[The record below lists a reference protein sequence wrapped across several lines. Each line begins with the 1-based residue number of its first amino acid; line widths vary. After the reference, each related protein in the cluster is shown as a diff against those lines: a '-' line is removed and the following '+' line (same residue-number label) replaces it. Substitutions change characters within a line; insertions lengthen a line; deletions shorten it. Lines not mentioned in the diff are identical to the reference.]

1 MNEASKLSVSCSS
14 MTCLNAL
21 GMLSE
26 KRVCTNQ
33 TWRGKPTHCTYV
45 WRQRSERSLP
55 STLYITCTEAG
66 RLMDTATSQQN
77 ITDSIRLEKA
87 SESIES
93 NITVSITEC
102 HLQPFPPWA
111 VCPVSNCPFY
121 KEILPNTQTKPPLA
135 QLETLSSCPV
145 KTQFFPFGASKVPQ
159 RPVNRPVSG
168 GAASA

>member
-1 MNEASKLSVSCSS
+1 MNEASKLSVPCSS

-45 WRQRSERSLP
+45 WRQRSERSLS
-55 STLYITCTEAG
+55 STLYITFTEAG

-102 HLQPFPPWA
+102 HLQPFPWTTSLSVQCLITLLIKKSFLIPKLNLPWRSLKL
-111 VCPVSNCPFY
+111 CPLVLSKQNSF
-121 KEILPNTQTKPPLA
+121 PL
-135 QLETLSSCPV
+135 
-145 KTQFFPFGASKVPQ
+145 GHQ
-159 RPVNRPVSG
+159 RSRNGRWMTG
-168 GAASA
+168 GVASA